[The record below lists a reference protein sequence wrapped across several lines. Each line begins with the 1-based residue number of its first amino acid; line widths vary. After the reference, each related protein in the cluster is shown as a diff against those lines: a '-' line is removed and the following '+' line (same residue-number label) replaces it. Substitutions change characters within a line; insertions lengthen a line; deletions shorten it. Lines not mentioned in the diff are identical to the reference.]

1 MMTMRTLAVL
11 LAASLAL
18 VAGTA
23 SAASAASTP
32 SSVLPPGG
40 DCQGLVDFDCDNH
53 DLIVKGSHCAIWIHL
68 VVCIA

>member
-18 VAGTA
+18 VAGT
-23 SAASAASTP
+23 ASAASTP